1 MKTKIAVVDDEKNV
15 RFALRKFLEAEDFE
29 VREFSD
35 GKEALTSLSE
45 NDFVPDIYVLDIM
58 MPVMDGIMFLQK
70 YKPIAPEIPAIF
82 LTSRDEEFDKVLG
95 LELGADDY
103 LTKPFSMKELLA
115 RIKVI
120 LRRYKNTIV
129 FTTENENTQSST
141 DSSESNKKDL
151 DSSQILNGSLILDT
165 KSFTAKS
172 KNEGTE
178 TEIPLTVTEFRILEL
193 FMKNPLTVFN
203 REQILQAAY
212 PEDIYLNDRAIDCH
226 IKRLRKK
233 IGSERIETVY
243 GMGYKFK

>member
-15 RFALRKFLEAEDFE
+15 RLALRKFLESSDFE

-35 GKEALTSLSE
+35 GKEALTSLTE

-58 MPVMDGIMFLQK
+58 MPVMDGILFLQK
-70 YKPIAPEIPAIF
+70 YKGIQPEIPAIF
-82 LTSRDEEFDKVLG
+82 LTSRDEEFDKILG

-120 LRRYKNTIV
+120 LRRYKKDSLSLSESKV
-129 FTTENENTQSST
+129 AELSA
-141 DSSESNKKDL
+141 DSSNSNER
-151 DSSQILNGSLILDT
+151 SEISNGNLILDI
-165 KSFTAKS
+165 KGFTAKS
-172 KNEGTE
+172 TNGGTE

-193 FMKNPLTVFN
+193 FMNNPLTVFN
-203 REQILQAAY
+203 REQILEAAY

-243 GMGYKFK
+243 GLGYKFK